1 MGNGVWCSKM
11 SGGKVYL
18 MGEML
23 RMVCLDS
30 KDKRKCM
37 DVQVRAGMSIRLD
50 SGEVAGTR

>member
-1 MGNGVWCSKM
+1 MVFKDVW
-11 SGGKVYL
+11 GEVYL

-23 RMVCLDS
+23 RTVCLDS

>member
-1 MGNGVWCSKM
+1 MVFKDVW
-11 SGGKVYL
+11 GEVYL

-23 RMVCLDS
+23 KTVRLDS